1 MKPPSVHKNAQRS
14 VHKNAQKSARD
25 DSRNSASPQRGVTL
39 VELVV
44 VLTIMAVI
52 ASIGATL
59 VGRIVAGQQDNRG
72 RLVLAMAADAA
83 VASMADD
90 LARALPNSLRL
101 TSNAAGVWIELVPVL
116 DAGRYRDAPDT
127 VSGSPGDVLEPQNAA
142 DNSFDVI
149 GTAMAATSS
158 GKSLVF
164 NNLGTPEADV
174 YTGNNRRGGVV
185 LASGGQHVSFT
196 AGAAL
201 PAPPAQPRFF
211 VVDTPFTLACVLQAD
226 GSYELR
232 RFTGYGWL
240 ATQPVS
246 LAALAGASNRLQL
259 GGLAGCSAAYST
271 ALANIGMLNLRLT
284 AATGGSTARMELL
297 HQLPVDN
304 AP

>member
-1 MKPPSVHKNAQRS
+1 MRPLPEPRS
-14 VHKNAQKSARD
+14 AA
-25 DSRNSASPQRGVTL
+25 SRQLQRGVTL

-52 ASIGATL
+52 ASIGSTL

-83 VASMADD
+83 VAGLADD

-101 TSNAAGVWIELVPVL
+101 TSNAAGVWVEVVPVL
-116 DAGRYRDAPDT
+116 DAGRYRAAPDT
-127 VSGSPGDVLEPQNAA
+127 VSGSAGDTLNPQDAGDA
-142 DNSFDVI
+142 SFDVI
-149 GTAMAATSS
+149 GTAIAATAA

-185 LASGGQHVSFT
+185 LAGAGRSLSFT
-196 AGAAL
+196 AGVAL

-211 VVDTPFTLACVLQAD
+211 VVDTPVTVACVLQAD

-232 RFTGYGWL
+232 RFSGYGWL
-240 ATQPVS
+240 ATQPV
-246 LAALAGASNRLQL
+246 AAADLSAATNRLQL
-259 GGLAGCSAAYST
+259 GGLTGCAAAYST
-271 ALANIGMLNLRLT
+271 ALANIGLLNLRLSAGT
-284 AATGGSTARMELL
+284 AGTNASMQLM

-304 AP
+304 TP

>member
-1 MKPPSVHKNAQRS
+1 MRGSNTES
-14 VHKNAQKSARD
+14 
-25 DSRNSASPQRGVTL
+25 GVTL

-72 RLVLAMAADAA
+72 RLVLAMSADAA
-83 VASMADD
+83 VAALADD

-101 TSNAAGVWIELVPVL
+101 TSNADGVWVEVVPVV

-127 VSGSPGDVLEPQNAA
+127 TSGSPGDVLDPQDGA

-149 GTAMAATSS
+149 GTALAATSA

-174 YTGNNRRGGVV
+174 YIGNNRRSGVV
-185 LASGGQHVSFT
+185 LGGGGRQVSFT

-211 VVDTPFTLACVLQAD
+211 VVDTPLTLACVLQSD

-240 ATQPVS
+240 ATQPAS
-246 LAALAGASNRLQL
+246 LAALAGASNSLQL
-259 GGLAGCSAAYST
+259 GGLAGCAAAYST
-271 ALANIGMLNLRLT
+271 ALANIGLLNLRLS
-284 AATGGSTARMELL
+284 AANSGSNARMELL
-297 HQLPVDN
+297 HQIPVDN